1 MWGPF
6 RSPGC
11 FYLLLYLDWALTQPI
26 KTQIQIVIWGDCA
39 AEELFSKASH
49 PESEGCSPYRHLKV
63 THSWITCT
71 ITRIIKIQKIN
82 NWWWDITGMGLSTST
97 HCGGAFCLLSGTSNR
112 LLPYLSDGEASFEC
126 YLVEDVVCWY
136 LKETNSTV
144 YCKAIVGFMS
154 VDASFS
160 SQHITVSYRLV
171 HWRVCV
177 RCWIGQCVCLSCLKL
192 PPSIYMFDLKGEQ
205 IGRLHG
211 GWLL

>member
-1 MWGPF
+1 MISQLYIFNHRDNNSLQMWIYLLHITDKPNPEHAVLPQTPRQNTYNSTRPCGGPF

-11 FYLLLYLDWALTQPI
+11 FYLLLYLDWALTHPI

-160 SQHITVSYRLV
+160 S
-171 HWRVCV
+171 
-177 RCWIGQCVCLSCLKL
+177 
-192 PPSIYMFDLKGEQ
+192 
-205 IGRLHG
+205 
-211 GWLL
+211 